1 MIYPVFAKKNDVLG
15 VCAPSAGVGGK
26 LEEYERSLGVLESRG
41 YRVKETASVRNSG
54 VVSADART
62 RADEFMSLVLDG
74 NIRSILCATG
84 GDFMM
89 EMLPHFDFSA
99 IVAHPKWIQGY
110 SDVTNILYP
119 VTTLCDIA
127 TVYGCNAAGY
137 DDVPLHEYQKT
148 SLDFL
153 SGNISQQH
161 SFDLFRRG
169 FEGDYD
175 VPVSYNTPNGDFTAT
190 GRLLGG
196 CLDLLSD
203 TIAGTRFDGTR
214 RFIERYRG
222 DGVIWYFDVF
232 SKSSEQVALALWQL
246 SELGW
251 FEKAS
256 AFVFG
261 RVCFPSTT
269 VDMTYEEAAVRVLGK
284 NANIVTNFDVG
295 HVAPKMTMINGAKAV
310 LTVENGKGS
319 LKTDLIP

>member
-62 RADEFMSLVLDG
+62 RADEFMSLVLDE

-99 IVAHPKWIQGY
+99 IAAHPKWIQGY

-196 CLDLLSD
+196 CLDVLSD